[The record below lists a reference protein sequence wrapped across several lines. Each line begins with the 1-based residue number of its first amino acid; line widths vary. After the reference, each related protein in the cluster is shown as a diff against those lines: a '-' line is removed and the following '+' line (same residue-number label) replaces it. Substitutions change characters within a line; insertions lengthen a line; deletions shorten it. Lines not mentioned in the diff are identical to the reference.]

1 MTNEKKPDTA
11 NSLIGQM
18 FSYADLVN
26 YQEGSI
32 VSRTIVDKPSGTV
45 TLFSFYKGQRLST
58 HTAPFDALLQVVEGT
73 GIITISDRKFE
84 VSTPAAIIMP
94 ANIPHAV
101 EANENFKMVLT
112 MIRTEKPK

>member
-11 NSLIGQM
+11 NSLIGKV
-18 FSYADLVN
+18 FSYADLVT

-45 TLFSFYKGQRLST
+45 TLFAFYKGQRLST

-73 GIITISDRKFE
+73 GLVTIGDKKFE
-84 VSTPAAIIMP
+84 VSTPEAIIMP
-94 ANIPHAV
+94 ADIPHAV
-101 EANENFKMVLT
+101 EANDNFKMVLT
-112 MIRTEKPK
+112 MIRTDKHK

>member
-1 MTNEKKPDTA
+1 MTNEQKPDTD
-11 NSLIGQM
+11 NSLTGKV

-32 VSRTIVDKPSGTV
+32 VSRTIINKPSGTI
-45 TLFSFYKGQRLST
+45 TLFAFYKGQRLST

-73 GIITISDRKFE
+73 GLITISNKEFE

-101 EANENFKMVLT
+101 EANESFKMTLT
-112 MIRTEKPK
+112 MIRKDKH